1 MTSGPNDPKRK
12 RAIFMANALTQ
23 FTITEVIPG
32 YWRVTFS
39 NPPINLED
47 PDTILELQELVG
59 RIEADDALRVV
70 VLDSAHPDFF
80 VNHYDVSRAAE
91 TPVEPGPTGLPAF
104 IDTTTRLT
112 NSPVVTIASIRG
124 RTRGGGAELAA
135 ACDMRFASLER
146 AIFGQPEVG
155 AGMLPG
161 GGGIERLPL
170 LVGRAR
176 ALEIILG
183 SDDFDAATAAAYG
196 WINRALP
203 DAELD
208 DFVDALARR
217 IASFDKP
224 ALSEAKR
231 LVNRRTLPSAAD
243 LIETQGVFLH
253 AFTWPSLRERGAR
266 LRRRSV
272 EVGPEFELRFGHY
285 LADLGDDGQ

>member
-1 MTSGPNDPKRK
+1 
-12 RAIFMANALTQ
+12 MANALTQ

-39 NPPINLED
+39 NPPLNLED
-47 PDTILELQELVG
+47 PDTILELQDLVG
-59 RIEADDALRVV
+59 RIEADDTLRVV

-124 RTRGGGAELAA
+124 RTRGGGAELAL
-135 ACDMRFASLER
+135 ACDMRFASSEL

-155 AGMLPG
+155 AGLLPG

-208 DFVDALARR
+208 DFVDTLARR

-231 LVNRRTLPSAAD
+231 LINRQTLPSAAD
-243 LIETQGVFLH
+243 LIETQDVFLH
-253 AFTWPSLRERGAR
+253 AFAWPSVRERGAR
-266 LRRRSV
+266 LRRRAA

-285 LADLGDDGQ
+285 LADLGYDGQ

>member
-12 RAIFMANALTQ
+12 RAFFMANALTQ
-23 FTITEVIPG
+23 FTISEAIPG

-91 TPVEPGPTGLPAF
+91 TPVAPGPTGLPAF

-196 WINRALP
+196 WINCALP

-208 DFVDALARR
+208 DFVVSRVRSGSFENASEVVRSALRSMEREEQEFQEKLQALRAAIDEGDASGWATGDVFARIR
-217 IASFDKP
+217 KKLNFP
-224 ALSEAKR
+224 P
-231 LVNRRTLPSAAD
+231 RT
-243 LIETQGVFLH
+243 
-253 AFTWPSLRERGAR
+253 
-266 LRRRSV
+266 RS
-272 EVGPEFELRFGHY
+272 
-285 LADLGDDGQ
+285 

>member
-1 MTSGPNDPKRK
+1 VPDDPP
-12 RAIFMANALTQ
+12 ATQ
-23 FTITEVIPG
+23 FTITEVLPA

-39 NPPINLED
+39 NPPVNLED
-47 PDTILELQELVG
+47 PDTIRELQGLVG
-59 RIEADDALRVV
+59 RIEADGALRVV

-155 AGMLPG
+155 SGLLPG

-208 DFVDALARR
+208 GFVDTLARR

-231 LVNRRTLPSAAD
+231 LINRRTLPSAAD
-243 LIETQGVFLH
+243 LIETQDVFLR
-253 AFTWPSLRERGAR
+253 AFTWPSARERGAR

-272 EVGPEFELRFGHY
+272 EAGPEFELRFGHY
-285 LADLGDDGQ
+285 LVDPADGDR

>member
-1 MTSGPNDPKRK
+1 
-12 RAIFMANALTQ
+12 MANALTQ

-59 RIEADDALRVV
+59 RIEADHALRVV

-104 IDTTTRLT
+104 IDPTTRLT

-155 AGMLPG
+155 AGLLPG
-161 GGGIERLPL
+161 GGGIERLRLFVPDVQPL
-170 LVGRAR
+170 
-176 ALEIILG
+176 
-183 SDDFDAATAAAYG
+183 DAAVAAQCVGKAVQ
-196 WINRALP
+196 RVTRQP
-203 DAELD
+203 
-208 DFVDALARR
+208 VDAADAAGHQVRDDR
-217 IASFDKP
+217 VGDGTHYRVRKS
-224 ALSEAKR
+224 
-231 LVNRRTLPSAAD
+231 VTL
-243 LIETQGVFLH
+243 
-253 AFTWPSLRERGAR
+253 
-266 LRRRSV
+266 
-272 EVGPEFELRFGHY
+272 
-285 LADLGDDGQ
+285 

>member
-1 MTSGPNDPKRK
+1 MTSSPNDPKRK
-12 RAIFMANALTQ
+12 RAFFMANALTQ

-39 NPPINLED
+39 NPPINLQD
-47 PDTILELQELVG
+47 PDTILELQDLVG
-59 RIEADDALRVV
+59 RIETDDSLRVV

-91 TPVEPGPTGLPAF
+91 TPVAPGPTGLPAF

-208 DFVDALARR
+208 SFVDTLARR

-224 ALSEAKR
+224 ALGEAKR
-231 LVNRRTLPSAAD
+231 LINRRTLPAAAD
-243 LIETQGVFLH
+243 LVETQEVFLQ
-253 AFTWPSLRERGAR
+253 ALTWPSVRERGAR

-272 EVGPEFELRFGHY
+272 EVGPDFELRFGHY
-285 LADLGDDGQ
+285 LVN

>member
-1 MTSGPNDPKRK
+1 V
-12 RAIFMANALTQ
+12 LTQ
-23 FTITEVIPG
+23 FTMAEVIPG

-47 PDTILELQELVG
+47 PETILEVQELVG
-59 RIEADDALRVV
+59 QIEADDALKVV
-70 VLDSAHPDFF
+70 VVDSAHPDFF
-80 VNHYDVSRAAE
+80 VNHYDVSRAAQ
-91 TPVEPGPTGLPAF
+91 TPVAPGPTGLPAF
-104 IDTTTRLT
+104 IDTTTRLA

-155 AGMLPG
+155 AGLLPG

-208 DFVDALARR
+208 GFVDTLARR
-217 IASFDKP
+217 IASFDQA

-231 LVNRRTLPSAAD
+231 LINRRTLPSAAD
-243 LIETQGVFLH
+243 LVETQEVFLR
-253 AFTWPSLRERGAR
+253 ALTWPSVRERGAR

-272 EVGPEFELRFGHY
+272 EVGPDFELRFGHY
-285 LADLGDDGQ
+285 LVN

>member
-1 MTSGPNDPKRK
+1 
-12 RAIFMANALTQ
+12 MANVLSQ
-23 FTITEVIPG
+23 FTVTEVIPG

-59 RIEADDALRVV
+59 WIEADDELRVV

-91 TPVEPGPTGLPAF
+91 TPIEPGPTGLPSF
-104 IDTTTRLT
+104 IDTTTRLA

-124 RTRGGGAELAA
+124 RTRGGGAELAV

-146 AIFGQPEVG
+146 AVFGQPEVG
-155 AGMLPG
+155 AGLLPG

-183 SDDFDAATAAAYG
+183 SEDFDAAAAAAYG

-208 DFVDALARR
+208 DFVDTLARR

-231 LVNRRTLPSAAD
+231 LINRRTLPPAAD
-243 LIETQGVFLH
+243 LIETQDVFLH
-253 AFTWPSLRERGAR
+253 AFTWPSLHERGAR

-285 LADLGDDGQ
+285 LADLGDDSR